1 MTETESLTIHIL
13 REIRDELVTTRTEL
27 SARIDGVRT
36 ELSARIEQTNT
47 RIDETNTRMGHVE
60 STLVD
65 LAQQQRFV
73 VRHLT
78 ALTTRDRALEAD
90 VEELRARM
98 DAVEKRLPG

>member
-27 SARIDGVRT
+27 SARIDEVRT
-36 ELSARIEQTNT
+36 GLSA

-78 ALTTRDRALEAD
+78 ALTNRDRALETD
-90 VEELRARM
+90 VEELRARL

>member
-27 SARIDGVRT
+27 SG
-36 ELSARIEQTNT
+36 RIEQTNTRIDGLRTELGT

-73 VRHLT
+73 VRHLP
-78 ALTTRDRALEAD
+78 R
-90 VEELRARM
+90 
-98 DAVEKRLPG
+98 

>member
-27 SARIDGVRT
+27 SG
-36 ELSARIEQTNT
+36 RIEQTNT

-60 STLVD
+60 GTLVD

-78 ALTTRDRALEAD
+78 ALTTRDRALETD
-90 VEELRARM
+90 MEELRARM